1 MNTTQIRELLQK
13 RKLKVTPTRLN
24 LLSEMD
30 KYGSAMSHST
40 IQNQL
45 NPIDRVTLYRTL
57 EILKEKGIIHKA
69 FQENNEIYYAICG
82 VTCEEHQHHHEHIHF
97 KCLKCNII
105 SCKEVNNSSQIS
117 LPNHEIHKVSINI
130 EGVCDG
136 CCKTISNSSV
146 S

>member
-57 EILKEKGIIHKA
+57 EILKDKSNSNSEEGGSFFNNFDEDKFEKS
-69 FQENNEIYYAICG
+69 F
-82 VTCEEHQHHHEHIHF
+82 
-97 KCLKCNII
+97 L
-105 SCKEVNNSSQIS
+105 NSSIGNLAKELS
-117 LPNHEIHKVSINI
+117 EDIN
-130 EGVCDG
+130 
-136 CCKTISNSSV
+136 
-146 S
+146 

>member
-45 NPIDRVTLYRTL
+45 NPIDRGFLTP
-57 EILKEKGIIHKA
+57 
-69 FQENNEIYYAICG
+69 FN
-82 VTCEEHQHHHEHIHF
+82 
-97 KCLKCNII
+97 
-105 SCKEVNNSSQIS
+105 
-117 LPNHEIHKVSINI
+117 PNARYKNQ
-130 EGVCDG
+130 
-136 CCKTISNSSV
+136 K
-146 S
+146 